1 MTQKNK
7 KRSAILGQVE
17 GSQAY
22 TLLEV
27 LFAVFILT
35 TVLLG
40 LAGMMP
46 ILIRTNSFSDLTDTA
61 VNLAQ
66 DKLEELK
73 SAFPASSV
81 LADANNGNNGDLES
95 TSNFDYQQSNIDGL
109 GRPGGI
115 YTRTWN
121 IADNTPSAG
130 MKTVVVIVS
139 WNDPLGSH
147 RVSFRTIL

>member
-1 MTQKNK
+1 MIQNK
-7 KRSAILGQVE
+7 KRPGILGQI
-17 GSQAY
+17 GGPQAY

-27 LFAVFILT
+27 LFALFLLVTVF
-35 TVLLG
+35 LG
-40 LAGMMP
+40 LAGMMS
-46 ILIRTNSFSDLTDTA
+46 ILMRTNSFSDLADTA

-73 SAFPASSV
+73 SAFPSSSTLV
-81 LADANNGNNGDLES
+81 DANNGNNGDLES

-109 GRPGGI
+109 GQPGGI
-115 YTRTWN
+115 YSRTWN
-121 IADNTPSAG
+121 IADNTPTAG

>member
-1 MTQKNK
+1 MMPKYA
-7 KRSAILGQVE
+7 KRSLLSGQIE
-17 GSQAY
+17 GLQAY

-27 LFAVFILT
+27 LFAVFIVA

-40 LAGMMP
+40 IAGMLPM
-46 ILIRTNSFSDLTDTA
+46 LIRANSLSDLTDTA

-66 DKLEELK
+66 DKMEELK
-73 SAFPASSV
+73 SAFPTSPA
-81 LADANNGNNGDLES
+81 LADTNDGNNDDLES
-95 TSNFDYQQSNIDGL
+95 TSNFDHQQGNIDGL
-109 GRPGGI
+109 GQPGGI

-121 IADNTPSAG
+121 IADDRPTAG

-139 WNDPLGSH
+139 WKDPSGSH

>member
-1 MTQKNK
+1 MVQIR
-7 KRSAILGQVE
+7 KRSAISRQLE
-17 GSQAY
+17 GRQAY

-27 LFAVFILT
+27 LFALFILT
-35 TVLLG
+35 TALLG

-66 DKLEELK
+66 DKLEEMK
-73 SAFPASSV
+73 NAFPTSLV
-81 LADANNGNNGDLES
+81 LADANSSNNSDLENA
-95 TSNFDYQQSNIDGL
+95 SNFDYQRSNIDGL

>member
-1 MTQKNK
+1 MTQNK
-7 KRSAILGQVE
+7 KRTAIFGQIE
-17 GSQAY
+17 GPQAY

-27 LFAVFILT
+27 LFALFLLVTVF
-35 TVLLG
+35 LG

-66 DKLEELK
+66 DKLEEMK
-73 SAFPASSV
+73 NAFPTSSL
-81 LADANNGNNGDLES
+81 LADANSSNNGDLENI
-95 TSNFDYQQSNIDGL
+95 SNFDYQQSNIDGL
-109 GRPGGI
+109 GRLGGI

-121 IADNTPSAG
+121 IADNTPSTG

>member
-1 MTQKNK
+1 MVQIR
-7 KRSAILGQVE
+7 KRSAISRQIE
-17 GSQAY
+17 GPQAY

-27 LFAVFILT
+27 LFALFILT
-35 TVLLG
+35 TALLG

-66 DKLEELK
+66 DKLEEMK
-73 SAFPASSV
+73 NAFPTSLV
-81 LADANNGNNGDLES
+81 LADANSSNNSDLES

-109 GRPGGI
+109 GRLGSI

-121 IADNTPSAG
+121 IADNTPSTG